1 MTLLLLDHLRDLLG
15 DLLEDLGPV
24 LIGHLGVPSPHLLL
38 RLDHKCASLCVCLF
52 LFDGGGAATFFKMG
66 LGLAIAY
73 PESCSTPK
81 SVMS

>member
-38 RLDHKCASLCVCLF
+38 LLDHKCVSVCVCLF
-52 LFDGGGAATFFKMG
+52 LFDGGGGHIFKMG

-73 PESCSTPK
+73 PESCATPK
-81 SVMS
+81 SGMR